1 MCWDQPLKR
10 IRAASTLGKPQKLSS
25 SWNRSRSQTK
35 VVRFFQ
41 STHATIGLSLPS
53 LALLK
58 FNTVIYVE
66 FGYLRGTFH
75 VIIVGSVGGCQT
87 YRDSHEMSSQL
98 DYPPGISNRLPYEV
112 KILHVFLEPDTRVA
126 NSSQR

>member
-1 MCWDQPLKR
+1 MLGPALKR
-10 IRAASTLGKPQKLSS
+10 IRAASTPGKPQKPSS

-41 STHATIGLSLPS
+41 LTHATIGLSLPS

-75 VIIVGSVGGCQT
+75 VIIEGSVGGAKLIVIHSRC
-87 YRDSHEMSSQL
+87 RLDSTTPRGSRTGFHT
-98 DYPPGISNRLPYEV
+98 
-112 KILHVFLEPDTRVA
+112 K
-126 NSSQR
+126 

>member
-10 IRAASTLGKPQKLSS
+10 ICAASTLGKPQKLSS

-53 LALLK
+53 LALLEL
-58 FNTVIYVE
+58 NTVIYVE
-66 FGYLRGTFH
+66 FGYLRGTFSCDYRGICRGGAKLI
-75 VIIVGSVGGCQT
+75 VIHTRCRLNWTTPRGSRTGFHT
-87 YRDSHEMSSQL
+87 
-98 DYPPGISNRLPYEV
+98 
-112 KILHVFLEPDTRVA
+112 K
-126 NSSQR
+126 